1 MLFQWWDLLGISCIS
16 DVLLTILPK
25 VFSSHLIPQWLG
37 VAKYHKSHRCAKNLW
52 CWVQSLGENKLWL
65 GRFLT
70 CFNENFYKV
79 FSQTYQFNIVC
90 WQVLFLFFFCP
101 RILLLEMLITS
112 ANFWHF
118 TTLRDVGFICQ
129 NLWLGI
135 KTAIYQERKYRIQ
148 RNLQESI
155 FRDFP
160 WCLQRYFPTVNPAND
175 ANKDN
180 INSTNGVSV
189 EDLQK
194 VHHRL
199 KKKYFDIN

>member
-101 RILLLEMLITS
+101 RILLLEMLIT
-112 ANFWHF
+112 
-118 TTLRDVGFICQ
+118 
-129 NLWLGI
+129 
-135 KTAIYQERKYRIQ
+135 
-148 RNLQESI
+148 
-155 FRDFP
+155 
-160 WCLQRYFPTVNPAND
+160 
-175 ANKDN
+175 
-180 INSTNGVSV
+180 
-189 EDLQK
+189 
-194 VHHRL
+194 
-199 KKKYFDIN
+199 FDILQPCEMSALFVRICDWESKQPFIKKENTEFSEICKKGYSGISHDAWRPWRPAKSS